1 MIIQQQLPVFSSAP
15 RAGAAPLNNQETPD
29 PNKDQF
35 NQDPN
40 KELDEQNFSWLD
52 LGKGIAGSVIGG
64 AIEGVGI
71 GASSVVRSPQ
81 VAYHALKGVW
91 KSKMLGPVLKS
102 TLTPVIIAAGV
113 TAPVFAALGGTLYGM
128 FEGFK
133 EGAEKNPLAAVPAAG
148 NTIKQFHNELA
159 GKAVEA
165 VQELASHE
173 PDSPEQVYEIK
184 VIEAGKGL
192 IGGAAAAAIVGA
204 GVGAS
209 TLVNL
214 PMGYVR
220 ASNEIWKSDVALP
233 LKVGGQL
240 LATGAAVLAVPLA
253 GVGGALYGLGTGAY
267 HGYSDGVLASVSD
280 AGKDV
285 KKYHD
290 AVSEVINKD

>member
-1 MIIQQQLPVFSSAP
+1 MMIQSKPPVFTSAP
-15 RAGAAPLNNQETPD
+15 RVKAQNENQPPE
-29 PNKDQF
+29 
-35 NQDPN
+35 DPN
-40 KELDEQNFSWLD
+40 KELNEKDFSWTD
-52 LGKGIAGSVIGG
+52 LGKGVVGGVVGG

-71 GASSVVRSPQ
+71 GASSLVRSPQ
-81 VAYHALKGVW
+81 VAFHTLKAVW

-102 TLTPVIIAAGV
+102 TLTPVVIAAGI

-133 EGAEKNPLAAVPAAG
+133 EGAEKSPLAVPAAAG

-165 VQELASHE
+165 VTELSQKE
-173 PDSPEQVYEIK
+173 PESVEEVYEIR

-192 IGGAAAAAIVGA
+192 VGGAAAAAVA
-204 GVGAS
+204 GVGIGAS
-209 TLVNL
+209 TLVNV
-214 PMGYVR
+214 PGAYVK
-220 ASNEIWKSDVALP
+220 ASSEIWKSDVALP

-253 GVGGALYGLGTGAY
+253 TVGGALYGLGTGAY
-267 HGYSDGVLASVSD
+267 HGYSEGILPAVGD
-280 AGKDV
+280 AAKDV

-290 AVSEVINKD
+290 GVCEVVYK